1 MPVVTDQITQAWLI
15 GWFSCLMTV
24 FPVAMILLIPHTGWD
39 RGRRERELLDT
50 IDRISMEK
58 AAVQESL
65 KVHQSALDS
74 IIKYQF
80 ETGKG
85 T

>member
-39 RGRRERELLDT
+39 RGRRERELLAT

-58 AAVQESL
+58 AVVQESL

>member
-1 MPVVTDQITQAWLI
+1 MTPIDPITQAWLV
-15 GWFSCLMTV
+15 GWFSCLMSA
-24 FPVAMILLIPHTGWD
+24 FPFAMLLLIPHTGWD
-39 RGRRERELLDT
+39 RARKERELQ
-50 IDRISMEK
+50 DRIDKLLMEK
-58 AAVQESL
+58 VAVQESL

>member
-1 MPVVTDQITQAWLI
+1 MSVVTDPITQAWAI
-15 GWFSCLMTV
+15 GWFSCLMSV
-24 FPVAMILLIPHTGWD
+24 FPVALLLLIPHTGFD
-39 RGRRERELLDT
+39 RGRREKELQDEVDRLLTREAELVE
-50 IDRISMEK
+50 R
-58 AAVQESL
+58 L
-65 KVHQSALDS
+65 KVHQSAIDS